1 MPAKKKPAR
10 SRPRTAIVPRVVF
23 QTLVAV
29 SVVPAASAIAAGCST
44 SHPQDA
50 DAGRDAGLFGVA
62 DGAFSVAADAMPPP
76 PRDMGMFAVAA
87 DAPPPSDAGF
97 SVAVPLDG
105 FSVGA
110 PAPDSGFSVA
120 IAPIDAG

>member
-1 MPAKKKPAR
+1 MPAKKKTP
-10 SRPRTAIVPRVVF
+10 RPTRRTAIVPRVVF

-62 DGAFSVAADAMPPP
+62 DGAFSVAVDASLP
-76 PRDMGMFAVAA
+76 PRDTGVFAVAA
-87 DAPPPSDAGF
+87 DAPPPSDAAF

>member
-10 SRPRTAIVPRVVF
+10 PVRRTAIVPRVVF

-29 SVVPAASAIAAGCST
+29 SVVPAASAIAAGCTT
-44 SHPQDA
+44 SHPQDT

-62 DGAFSVAADAMPPP
+62 DGAFSVAADALP
-76 PRDMGMFAVAA
+76 PRDMGMFAVAV
-87 DAPPPSDAGF
+87 DASPPPSDVGF